1 MAKIK
6 KENMNKITKKKY
18 DELVEQLKELNL
30 KFSEIVKRIGEAKQ
44 QGDLSE
50 NADYSAAREEQG
62 FINSEIERVNAIIE
76 SADIISENDESEDS
90 NFNKDI
96 TIEINGIVQTYKLLG
111 THEADPNNYIISTS
125 SPIGAFLETAKVGDE
140 NYITTLTK
148 KQVLVKVLD
157 IK

>member
-6 KENMNKITKKKY
+6 KENTNKITKKKY
-18 DELVEQLKELNL
+18 DELQNQLTDLNL

-62 FINSEIERVNAIIE
+62 FINSEIDRVKAIIE
-76 SADIISENDESEDS
+76 SAEVISDDDESEDS

-96 TIEINGIVQTYKLLG
+96 TIELNGKVQTYKLLG
-111 THEADPNNYIISTS
+111 THEADPDNGVISTS
-125 SPIGAFLETAKVGDE
+125 SPIGSFLESAKVGDE
-140 NYITTLTK
+140 SYVTTLTK
-148 KQVLVKVLD
+148 KTVLVKVLD